1 MSTETTTVEPEVI
14 GGHRINPDDNG
25 ITHVASVGLEKPKI
39 VELDGSNQEPTE
51 YVAGKEVTEEEK
63 PIVCPSDDIK
73 LNPPEDPFDL
83 SSIPGVKE
91 VSVNEVERPSRQEI
105 EKIESRATEHLKE
118 AYSKIGDQAH
128 AFMREMMN
136 GGFINQFIKKF
147 DLAGIDIEAEAELI
161 KQKKSNLSASK
172 RKAVLTLVEIRQQQK
187 ELLKLVGQNLRAK
200 DSIDNMNEEAE
211 DANKTTK
218 NAEERE
224 LADKLCNEESIE
236 PSPKLEEAL
245 ADAMV
250 EYTPE
255 SVEEDNAPIKLEV
268 HE

>member
-118 AYSKIGDQAH
+118 AYSKIGHQAH
-128 AFMREMMN
+128 AFMREMMK

-172 RKAVLTLVEIRQQQK
+172 RKAVMTLVEIRQQQK
-187 ELLKLVGQNLRAK
+187 DLLKLVGQNLQAK
-200 DSIDNMNEEAE
+200 DSIDNMNEEAN
-211 DANKTTK
+211 DANKAAK

-224 LADKLCNEESIE
+224 LADKLCNEEPVE
-236 PSPKLEEAL
+236 PSSKLEEAL

-255 SVEEDNAPIKLEV
+255 SVKEDNAPIKLEV